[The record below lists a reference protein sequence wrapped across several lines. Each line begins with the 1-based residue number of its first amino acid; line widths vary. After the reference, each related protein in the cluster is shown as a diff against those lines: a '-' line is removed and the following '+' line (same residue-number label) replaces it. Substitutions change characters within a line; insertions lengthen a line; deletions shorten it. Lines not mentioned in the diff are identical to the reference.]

1 MVKKSILISIS
12 AILYLIVGTTLTFAQ
27 DPDYDRI
34 NEIAK
39 DLNCPTCAGINL
51 ADCRTQTCA
60 QWKDQIGDYVE
71 AGYTNQEVLDEFV
84 ARYGEQVLQEPPKS
98 GFTLVLWVLP
108 FIALIAGAVW
118 LYYTL
123 RRWANRETAS
133 AAVATAPESAH
144 RAQPSSDS
152 DHAADDYLKQVEQD
166 LGLDET

>member
-1 MVKKSILISIS
+1 MIKKSILVSTI
-12 AILYLIVGTTLTFAQ
+12 AIFYLVLGTSLTFAQ
-27 DPDYDRI
+27 EPDYDRI

-39 DLNCPTCAGINL
+39 DLNCPTCSGINL

-98 GFTLVLWVLP
+98 GFTLVLWILP
-108 FIALIAGAVW
+108 FIALIAGGVW

-123 RRWANRETAS
+123 QRWANPEPAS
-133 AAVATAPESAH
+133 TAVATAPESV
-144 RAQPSSDS
+144 RPTKTSSDPANAS
-152 DHAADDYLKQVEQD
+152 DEYLSQVERD